1 MYESTSLRESRRFS
15 RFRQGEKRRMGV
27 VISQEK
33 TLTVDQLLLIGEIA
47 EKDRINLDYEE
58 ENK

>member
-1 MYESTSLRESRRFS
+1 
-15 RFRQGEKRRMGV
+15 MGV